1 MTSPIASPDKSS
13 PVPSTDMVSPIASPD
28 KILPIASTNLPL
40 PIASTD
46 DLISMIESKKKS
58 GLLNRTNVI
67 IAAVGLI
74 AIASATTFYL
84 LHGSGNQVHYV
95 TELSTMGRLI
105 VTASASGT
113 LQPTKSVDIGS
124 ELSGT
129 LVSVLAQE
137 NEQVKKGQL
146 LAELEPSKLVDA
158 VSKSRA
164 ALAAADARVL
174 LAQATVAEARA
185 MHARMLDVSRLSAGK
200 VPAKTEME
208 TASATLQ
215 RAIANETSA
224 KSDVMQA
231 KAALKTDETNLS
243 KAKITSPVN
252 GVVLTRKV
260 EPGNTVAATMTTP
273 VLFVIAEDL
282 SNMELQVKVDE
293 ADVANVKEAQPAS
306 FTVSAWPGR
315 IFPAHIERVGLGSTI
330 TDNVVTYK
338 TVLRVANIDL
348 ALRPGMTATATI
360 VTAERL
366 RQIDRYEPDRMP
378 GYTDQRRVPLSRH
391 SCRSA
396 RTKSACNPQASM
408 SWLRFPGV
416 QSASQD
422 FCAGERRT
430 ATGVSGRTCGGSP
443 PDRQIGPRARRT
455 GGLGRTHAL

>member
-1 MTSPIASPDKSS
+1 
-13 PVPSTDMVSPIASPD
+13 MVSPIASPD

-360 VTAERL
+360 VTAERDNVL
-366 RQIDRYEPDRMP
+366 L
-378 GYTDQRRVPLSRH
+378 VPNT
-391 SCRSA
+391 A
-396 RTKSACNPQASM
+396 
-408 SWLRFPGV
+408 LRFTPAPLTDTSQAPGLLASLV
-416 QSASQD
+416 PRLPPPPKKASQVGPAPEKEIWILVD
-422 FCAGERRT
+422 GIPKAIPVK
-430 ATGVSGRTCGGSP
+430 TGVSDGRQTEV
-443 PDRQIGPRARRT
+443 T
-455 GGLGRTHAL
+455 GGELKVNTPVIVDEEKPR